1 MDIKF
6 NKEKG
11 QANVYGSSM
20 LFHCNHY
27 NRSLQMSIEDADFI
41 DSEKILVN
49 SAAETSYLQMK
60 QYYSENPGMSFSD
73 KLNFAAKMFAFA
85 GFGKL
90 DFSGVNDNGGIV
102 KQASS
107 HYGMAL
113 KLTVLNRTN
122 PGEYFDKGFIIG
134 SLIAASEE
142 SDNAISKGF
151 TLKATKSISLDQDSS
166 EFEIDLNEKT
176 EYLEM
181 LEKNELPDFVE
192 IPGIK
197 NPGNINKDAIVT
209 ALAGMDL
216 SGNDDGLI
224 PAFGVYLTRMYAD
237 YYNKISFRF
246 EKEIVKNSDVHDF
259 AQILLTEA
267 GHICGFNTMGGIM
280 NSDEWYAMIKPMFQT
295 KEDWMYGIIACID
308 ALGWGVWRV
317 EELIPNEKMVIRV
330 YEAYESLGHLQWF
343 GKSKFNNDYLVTGVS
358 AALMNLIYLGD
369 ASTKPVYDK
378 AYYASLFMNEY
389 CFKGQQTKCLAAG
402 DDYSEI
408 VVTG

>member
-1 MDIKF
+1 MDINF
-6 NKEKG
+6 SKETG
-11 QANVYGSSM
+11 LASVYGQSM

-41 DSEKILVN
+41 DSERILTI

-60 QYYSENPGMSFSD
+60 NYFAQNSNLSFSE

-85 GFGKL
+85 GFGNL
-90 DFSGVNDNGGIV
+90 DFSEVTENGGVI
-102 KQASS
+102 KQSSS

-113 KLTVLNRTN
+113 KLNVLDRSKA
-122 PGEYFDKGFIIG
+122 GEYFDKGFIAG
-134 SLIAASEE
+134 ALIAASEGD
-142 SDNAISKGF
+142 SNSISNGF
-151 TLKATKSISLDQDSS
+151 SLNVTKSISLGDDSS
-166 EFEIDLNEKT
+166 EYLIDLENKREW
-176 EYLEM
+176 LEM
-181 LEKNELPDFVE
+181 LERNELASFVE
-192 IPGIK
+192 IPARK
-197 NPGNINKDAIVT
+197 LEGNIDEDGIVT

-246 EKEIVKNSDVHDF
+246 EKEIVKHADAHDF
-259 AQILLTEA
+259 AKVLLTEA

-280 NSDEWYAMIKPMFQT
+280 NSDEWYALIKPSCET
-295 KEDWMYGIIACID
+295 KEDWMYGIIACIN
-308 ALGWGVWRV
+308 ALGWGIWRV

-330 YEAYESLGHLQWF
+330 YQAYESLGHLEWF
-343 GKSKFNNDYLVTGVS
+343 GKSEYNNDYLVTGVA

-378 AYYASLFMNEY
+378 AYYASLFSNED
-389 CFKGQQTKCLAAG
+389 CFKGEQTKCLAAG
-402 DDYSEI
+402 DEYSEI
-408 VVTG
+408 IVTR